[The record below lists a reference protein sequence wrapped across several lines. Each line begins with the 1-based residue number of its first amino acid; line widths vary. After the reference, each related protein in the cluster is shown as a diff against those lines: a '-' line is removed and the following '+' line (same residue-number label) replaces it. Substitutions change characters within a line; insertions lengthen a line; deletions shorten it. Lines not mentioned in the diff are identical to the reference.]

1 MIELNDIKKI
11 AKVIKQELEIV
22 EIKKGDNDVIDN
34 MEICLQLSDFEM
46 DVLDET
52 LYKRE
57 YNSFI
62 GYEKSDEIEI
72 NILGI
77 NFRLKRKKDINS

>member
-1 MIELNDIKKI
+1 MIELNDICKI
-11 AKVIKQELEIV
+11 AKVVKQELDIV
-22 EIKKGDNDVIDN
+22 EIKKGDNNVIDN

-57 YNSFI
+57 NKSFI
-62 GYEKSDEIEI
+62 GYKKSDEIEI

-77 NFRLKRKKDINS
+77 NFRLKRKKED